1 MYTHCNQFISP
12 CHSNIIHAHRSILLA
27 TGFGLQKAVLGAHSS
42 DSALSHGLSQFIR
55 CNIILVI
62 LWYCCIDSYV
72 YLFINTLEELLSLSV
87 LLAFVSICLAFFF
100 FFPGTANRKWCLSY
114 LLLVLLFSAHAV
126 TLSARAQICHGKLYI
141 AQSHVA
147 FCALSCRVPSL
158 FSLESSILH

>member
-100 FFPGTANRKWCLSY
+100 FSLGLQIENGVY
-114 LLLVLLFSAHAV
+114 LIFCSCYFFSAHAV

-141 AQSHVA
+141 AQSHVD